1 MRQRGPTQWTW
12 RAFCETRP
20 AEGARRPPLVQ
31 RGTCAP
37 QARHV
42 GAAAQTLGQRWY
54 PKPTRDRCMW
64 CRCEAQVG
72 EAPESKELPQPQQVI
87 QDVCTICYFLYPKGG
102 ADDQWASVKLKLL
115 GDMQLLSNLKEYS
128 VSNTKSDAANRAKKK
143 LAALEKEMECSG
155 SELQQLINSKNKA
168 TGGLF

>member
-1 MRQRGPTQWTW
+1 MAKQ
-12 RAFCETRP
+12 ALLNIKP
-20 AEGARRPPLVQ
+20 ADITEIKA
-31 RGTCAP
+31 
-37 QARHV
+37 
-42 GAAAQTLGQRWY
+42 
-54 PKPTRDRCMW
+54 
-64 CRCEAQVG
+64 
-72 EAPESKELPQPQQVI
+72 LPQPPQVI